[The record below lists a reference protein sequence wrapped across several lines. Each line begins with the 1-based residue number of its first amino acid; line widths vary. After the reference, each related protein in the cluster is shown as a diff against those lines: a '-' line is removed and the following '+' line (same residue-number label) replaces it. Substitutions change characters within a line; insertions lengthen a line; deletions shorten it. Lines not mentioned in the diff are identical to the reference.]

1 MTDRC
6 IVCGAEIP
14 EGRQIC
20 LICEIEGVKRGK
32 AMKSAAGA
40 QQEGDLADKYIPKY
54 TPKTENAIQNVFA
67 ASARAAPK
75 QEFVASPRT
84 EPYARTGEECSAP
97 TRTRKDGYE
106 QQGTAENR
114 RTTARK

>member
-20 LICEIEGVKRGK
+20 PICEREGVKCSQTV
-32 AMKSAAGA
+32 KSAAGA
-40 QQEGDLADKYIPKY
+40 RQECNLTGKYIQV
-54 TPKTENAIQNVFA
+54 TPKMESATQSVFA
-67 ASARAAPK
+67 ASARTAPK

-84 EPYARTGEECSAP
+84 EPYARTGEERSAP
-97 TRTRKDGYE
+97 TRTRRDGYE
-106 QQGTAENR
+106 QQGTAEKC

>member
-20 LICEIEGVKRGK
+20 PICEIEGVKRGQ
-32 AMKSAAGA
+32 AMKSAAGTR
-40 QQEGDLADKYIPKY
+40 QESDLADKYIQNIQKM
-54 TPKTENAIQNVFA
+54 ENATQSVFA
-67 ASARAAPK
+67 VSARTAQK

-97 TRTRKDGYE
+97 TRTRRDGYE
-106 QQGTAENR
+106 RQGTAEKR

>member
-20 LICEIEGVKRGK
+20 LICEIEGVKRGQ
-32 AMKSAAGA
+32 AMKSAARA
-40 QQEGDLADKYIPKY
+40 RQECDLAGKDIQY
-54 TPKTENAIQNVFA
+54 TPKMENATQSVFA
-67 ASARAAPK
+67 ASARAAQK
-75 QEFVASPRT
+75 QGFVASPRT

-106 QQGTAENR
+106 QQGTAEKR